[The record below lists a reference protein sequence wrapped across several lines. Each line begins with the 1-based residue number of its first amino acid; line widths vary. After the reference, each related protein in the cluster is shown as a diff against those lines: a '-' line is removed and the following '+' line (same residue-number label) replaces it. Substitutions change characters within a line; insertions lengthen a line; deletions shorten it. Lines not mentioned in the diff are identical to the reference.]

1 MGDGGWWRGCVGEG
15 WLLTMLCYV
24 DCEKCV
30 REFSHFR
37 VFGEK
42 NFCSRRW
49 NVFGPFHHR
58 SCPKSIWGATLWMQ
72 SPSSPPPPISSL
84 NPRSYSASIWYLA
97 ELMRPR
103 GRRRRLINL
112 QIKIFISFEK
122 QIVKFRCTILMYT
135 VYCVY
140 ISHKNIPV
148 TNEVNIFRR
157 LIHCS

>member
-1 MGDGGWWRGCVGEG
+1 MGDGGWWRGVMGLKDDY
-15 WLLTMLCYV
+15 WLCCFMWI
-24 DCEKCV
+24 V
-30 REFSHFR
+30 RNVSGIFPIFR

-42 NFCSRRW
+42 KFCSRRG

-84 NPRSYSASIWYLA
+84 NPRSYSALIWYLA
-97 ELMRPR
+97 VLMRPR

-122 QIVKFRCTILMYT
+122 QIVKFRFTILMYT

-140 ISHKNIPV
+140 ISHK
-148 TNEVNIFRR
+148 IFPSLMR
-157 LIHCS
+157 LTSLEG